1 MKPTFAILGLIC
13 LSITQLSCNQN
24 CSCNEK
30 AAVRQTTIDSLETR
44 IQQLET
50 QIKPRLSVLMNRLQ
64 VHHGRM
70 WQPGITNDWKL
81 AGYELEKVKE
91 TLSDLSSNFGSDKY
105 AESTIDLEISKLQST
120 IAQMEQA
127 VKAKNK
133 DSFVEHYSSLT
144 TQCNSCHKA
153 TGLDFYKV
161 IQPVTPAYSG
171 ESE

>member
-91 TLSDLSSNFGSDKY
+91 SLSDLS
-105 AESTIDLEISKLQST
+105 
-120 IAQMEQA
+120 
-127 VKAKNK
+127 
-133 DSFVEHYSSLT
+133 
-144 TQCNSCHKA
+144 
-153 TGLDFYKV
+153 
-161 IQPVTPAYSG
+161 
-171 ESE
+171 